1 MSFKYKDTALRFT
14 YCHRKPERS
23 FFWKGKQFPVCARCT
38 GIHIG
43 YISLPLFVFGVISIP
58 IWWTIA
64 LMVPTYLD
72 GLTQVFFDRE
82 SNNVLRLTTGI
93 MAGVGTMSF
102 TAIIGQY
109 IGNQILLLMS

>member
-1 MSFKYKDTALRFT
+1 MSFKYRGTELHFT

-23 FFWKGKQFPVCARCT
+23 FFWNGNQFPVCARCT

-43 YISLPLFVFGVISIP
+43 YISLPLFLFGIISIP
-58 IWWTIA
+58 IWWTLA
-64 LMVPTYLD
+64 LMIPTYLD
-72 GLTQVFFDRE
+72 GLTQAFFGRE
-82 SNNVLRLTTGI
+82 SNNVLRLITGL

-109 IGNQILLLMS
+109 IGNQILQLMS